1 MDNAQQG
8 KVIESFAQNQKS
20 SSRKK
25 YLLIAVLLIS
35 VILIGVAAALYFLW
49 YVPGVQAQEYIEK
62 SHTAFEGIATQVSTV
77 KENTFLDRNTQ
88 YHRREDARDDAIL
101 DIEELDAVLGDIK
114 EAQDTIAQLPVP
126 QKVAVLGNTLDAY
139 FAEGERIV
147 SLNLADQVFY
157 KKVIDAYG
165 DDLDREIGA
174 YDEMRY
180 SGGDR
185 TPFIT
190 QTQSVADYAQDALS
204 RINNLEVPEGVD
216 PFAYEIRKEN
226 LKDIKE
232 TFLKFNEYYRLF
244 QYELIGPAVEA
255 NAERNEE
262 RNQQIKEHGQA
273 YIAESNIAQGFKS
286 LEQQSQELKNLYEQV
301 NL

>member
-1 MDNAQQG
+1 MYNAQQG
-8 KVIESFAQNQKS
+8 KVVESFAQNQKVS
-20 SSRKK
+20 PRKK
-25 YLLIAVLLIS
+25 YLWIAVLLIS
-35 VILIGVAAALYFLW
+35 VVLIGVAAALYFLW
-49 YVPGVQAQEYIEK
+49 YVPGVRAQEYIEK
-62 SHTAFEGIATQVSTV
+62 SRPIFERITTQTFTV

-88 YHRREDARDDAIL
+88 YHKREDARDDAIL
-101 DIEELDAVLGDIK
+101 DIEEL
-114 EAQDTIAQLPVP
+114 EAAAENIAQAQAEIGQLPIPKKIVP
-126 QKVAVLGNTLDAY
+126 LSDRVNAY
-139 FAEGERIV
+139 LAEAERVV
-147 SLNLADQVFY
+147 SLNFADQVFY

-165 DDLDREIGA
+165 GDLDREISM

-180 SGGDR
+180 SGSDR

-226 LKDIKE
+226 LEDIKE

-244 QYELIGPAVEA
+244 QYELIGPEVEA
-255 NAERNEE
+255 NTKRNEE
-262 RNQQIKEHGQA
+262 RNRQIREHGQV
-273 YIAESNIAQGFKS
+273 YITESNIAQGFKS